1 MLPKSQ
7 NAPPHLTESPGVRGP
22 GRDGTKLA
30 LALQDNTVKVFYAD
44 TFKFALSL
52 YGHKLP
58 VNSISISSDSQLL
71 VWRSGGGWRS
81 APYPHR

>member
-1 MLPKSQ
+1 
-7 NAPPHLTESPGVRGP
+7 
-22 GRDGTKLA
+22 
-30 LALQDNTVKVFYAD
+30 VKVFYAD

-71 VWRSGGGWRS
+71 VWHSGGEWRS
-81 APYPHR
+81 APHPHR